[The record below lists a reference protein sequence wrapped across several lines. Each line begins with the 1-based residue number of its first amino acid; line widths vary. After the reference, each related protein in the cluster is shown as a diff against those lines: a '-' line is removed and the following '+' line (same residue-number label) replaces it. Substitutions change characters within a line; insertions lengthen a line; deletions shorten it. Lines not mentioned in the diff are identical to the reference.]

1 MKILRDVLM
10 ILGVI
15 WLAWVA
21 LAIIEAIGAI
31 H

>member
-10 ILGVI
+10 LLGIL

-21 LAIIEAIGAI
+21 LAIIEAIGGR
-31 H
+31 